1 MKALGM
7 INNMDPIYSNLSFAI
22 MLLGIFSIFEI
33 TKTSQKLSLLK
44 YYILARLIIVTAGSG
59 IDYLG
64 LIGYVIPY
72 YKEVFKIVA
81 FLVTINLFF
90 LIVRKKIPK
99 FIAGVEIVYI
109 LLFIVELFLGLESPN
124 VKNGVLQIKPT
135 LFHQF
140 FYGFHTI
147 FGVSSLLYNAIY
159 LFRYKYKN
167 LYEFEIKKWVGAY
180 LLSNAAFFILN
191 IFLFISLKNGTVGA
205 YDNTMISA
213 FIHRFLFIFFIFYRP
228 KFLDDDKFARP
239 FNQILVVN
247 NGANFKNFEFLFYS
261 NYYYLRQ
268 DANIDDFA
276 LKLNVTKKELSDFLK
291 QEIDDNFTDLV
302 NKNRIAYIKELLKAK
317 KYESFT
323 IESLSEMSGF
333 NNRRTMYYAFQKY
346 VGQTPTEFIQ
356 SLK

>member
-7 INNMDPIYSNLSFAI
+7 ITNMDPIYSNLSFAI
-22 MLLGIFSIFEI
+22 MLLGIFSVFEI
-33 TKTSQKLSLLK
+33 TKTNQKLSLLK

-59 IDYLG
+59 LDYLG

-81 FLVTINLFF
+81 LLLTINLFF

-99 FIAGVEIVYI
+99 LIVGIEIVYI
-109 LLFIVELFLGLESPN
+109 VLFIIELFFGLKNPT
-124 VKNGVLQIKPT
+124 VKEGMLQIKPT

-140 FYGFHTI
+140 FYGFYTL
-147 FGVSSLLYNAIY
+147 FGACSLLYNAIY

-167 LYEFEIKKWVGAY
+167 LYELEIKKWIGAY
-180 LLSNAAFFILN
+180 ILSNVIFFILN
-191 IFLFISLKNGTVGA
+191 IFLFISLKKGTVGA
-205 YDNTMISA
+205 YDNTMISV
-213 FIHRFLFIFFIFYRP
+213 FIHRFLFIFFILYRP

-239 FNQILVVN
+239 FNQILVEN
-247 NGANFKNFEFLFYS
+247 KGASFKNFEFLFYS

-291 QEIDDNFTDLV
+291 HEIDDNFTDLI

-346 VGQTPTEFIQ
+346 NKMTPTEYIE
-356 SLK
+356 SIA

>member
-22 MLLGIFSIFEI
+22 MLLGLFSIFEI
-33 TKTSQKLSLLK
+33 TKTNHKLSLLK
-44 YYILARLIIVTAGSG
+44 YYILARLIIVTVGSG

-72 YKEVFKIVA
+72 YKEVLKIVA
-81 FLVTINLFF
+81 LLLTVNLFF

-99 FIAGVEIVYI
+99 LIVGIEIVYV
-109 LLFIVELFLGLESPN
+109 LLFIIELFYGLETPT
-124 VKNGVLQIKPT
+124 VKDGVLQIKPT

-140 FYGFHTI
+140 FYGFYTL
-147 FGVSSLLYNAIY
+147 FGACSLLYNASY

-167 LYEFEIKKWVGAY
+167 LYDLEIKKWIGAY
-180 LLSNAAFFILN
+180 ILSNVIFFIFN
-191 IFLFISLKNGTVGA
+191 IFLFIFLKNGTVGA
-205 YDNTMISA
+205 YDNTMISV
-213 FIHRFLFIFFIFYRP
+213 FIHRFLFIFFILYRP
-228 KFLDDDKFARP
+228 RFLDDDKYAMP
-239 FNQILVVN
+239 FNQILAKN

-291 QEIDDNFTDLV
+291 YEIDYNFTDLV
-302 NKNRIAYIKELLKAK
+302 NKNRVEYLKALLKAK

-323 IESLSEMSGF
+323 IEALSEMSGF
-333 NNRRTMYYAFQKY
+333 NNRRTMYNAFQKY
-346 VGQTPTEFIQ
+346 NNMTPTEYIE
-356 SLK
+356 SIS

>member
-7 INNMDPIYSNLSFAI
+7 INNMDPIYSNLTFAI

-33 TKTSQKLSLLK
+33 TKTNQKLSLLK

-81 FLVTINLFF
+81 LLLTVNLFF

-99 FIAGVEIVYI
+99 LIVGIEIVYI
-109 LLFIVELFLGLESPN
+109 LLFIIELFLGIETPT
-124 VKNGVLQIKPT
+124 VKDGVLQIKST

-140 FYGFHTI
+140 FYGFYTL
-147 FGVSSLLYNAIY
+147 FGASSLLYNAGY
-159 LFRYKYKN
+159 LFRHKYKN
-167 LYEFEIKKWVGAY
+167 LYDLKIKKWIGAY
-180 LLSNAAFFILN
+180 VLSNVIFFILN

-205 YDNTMISA
+205 YDNTMISV
-213 FIHRFLFIFFIFYRP
+213 FIHRFLFILFILYRP
-228 KFLDDDKFARP
+228 KFLDDDKFTRP
-239 FNQILVVN
+239 FNQILVEN
-247 NGANFKNFEFLFYS
+247 KGASLKNFEFLFYS

-276 LKLNVTKKELSDFLK
+276 LKLNVTKKDFSDFLK

-346 VGQTPTEFIQ
+346 NNMTPTEYIE
-356 SLK
+356 SIT